1 MSAKIINGNKIANK
15 ILTNLQLAL
24 SAVEGSRPKLAVI
37 FVGTNK
43 PSQTYINKKRLACK
57 KVGINFQLYK
67 FPTKITERQLLTE
80 LAKIQTDPHLTGLIV
95 QLPIPKHLHTQ
106 TILDAVQPKFDVDCL
121 NSSYLKNLE
130 DLDNLATLKALP
142 PPPPPPAIL
151 EILRTPKV
159 DLKNKK
165 IIIIGQGRL
174 VGKPLVA
181 ILHAIKIKPIACDK
195 YTKDIPTKCRQADI
209 VITAT
214 GQKDLIRGNM
224 IKPGAIV
231 IDAGV
236 SFVNKKMFGD
246 INFAEVKKI
255 ASAVTPTPGG
265 VGPITVAMLLKNVYE
280 ASRHHS
286 NI

>member
-15 ILTNLQLAL
+15 ILTNLQLTL

-106 TILDAVQPKFDVDCL
+106 TILDAVRPKFDVDCL
-121 NSSYLKNLE
+121 NSQYLT
-130 DLDNLATLKALP
+130 TLQLTTSTTSILP
-142 PPPPPPAIL
+142 PTPAAIL
-151 EILRTPKV
+151 EILRTLKI
-159 DLKNKK
+159 DLKKQK
-165 IIIIGQGRL
+165 IVIIGNGRL
-174 VGKPLVA
+174 VGKPMAA
-181 ILHAIKIKPIACDK
+181 ILHAMKIKPVVCDK
-195 YTKDIPTKCRQADI
+195 YTTDIPAKCRQADI
-209 VITAT
+209 IITAT

-224 IKPGAIV
+224 IKSGAIV

-246 INFAEVKKI
+246 INFSEVKKL